1 MTLTGTILIGLIR
14 QTKGSPF
21 GQLWGSTLDFRFT
34 SLHTQNT
41 TRIKLVTR
49 RLQESLPND
58 TVVSSDIVANFE
70 WQTLNENLGSDHLI
84 ITLWLNL
91 IFNMNKMEILNF
103 KRANLCKYDT
113 DLEEYFSI
121 FALDNSNVKKLYYR
135 FAILLHLSHN
145 KNVPKISICSI

>member
-1 MTLTGTILIGLIR
+1 
-14 QTKGSPF
+14 
-21 GQLWGSTLDFRFT
+21 
-34 SLHTQNT
+34 
-41 TRIKLVTR
+41 
-49 RLQESLPND
+49 
-58 TVVSSDIVANFE
+58 
-70 WQTLNENLGSDHLI
+70 
-84 ITLWLNL
+84 
-91 IFNMNKMEILNF
+91 MNKMEILNF